1 MNQVATIEI
10 ELLSEAIFAGDG
22 EQRGNVDI
30 DLRADEDGFPY
41 YAGRTL
47 KGILREQAEWYI
59 DCINDERKRIEL
71 REAFYRLFGQ
81 ADNYEQDIH
90 HSNHTSL
97 RFSDAKLSHT
107 LYEFVQKNNVE
118 PLDVFRSTTAIR
130 SMTKIDDETGTA
142 ESGNLRQVRVIHKGY
157 KFYAPIY
164 VQGELNSTEKFLLET
179 AVKLVRHI
187 GLMRNRGKGH
197 VKCSIHWYDKTQQ
210 AVVKEKLEK
219 SKSSGKYF
227 ILTIH
232 VHEPLKINHVLG
244 TSDSSQAL
252 NYIPGYV
259 LRGALVQ
266 AYLLERGLSPN
277 DLDTQVIFDHRKIQ
291 FWNGYL
297 QINNQRGL
305 PFAQHLFET
314 KDQAKKSYIE
324 QGREVL
330 NSLEEGVLEKN
341 GKFSPVRINR
351 DVMLLTD
358 DQVFFA
364 KNVKKV
370 SSLHINVNGNRGK
383 EKEVNSKTLI
393 YRYEAIA
400 PQQIFQA
407 VVVAKTEHPFVSW
420 LQEKNELS
428 LWLGGARN
436 SGYGRVTVE
445 LDRTDVSPE
454 QPGHCFEMNREIKE
468 LYIMATSDWIIRNQL
483 GQLVGTLDNDWLN
496 EQLGVKLKL
505 NHQIVNT
512 NLSGGYVSLWKAY
525 QPVISSV
532 QAGSI
537 YHYTI
542 EEGSI
547 DVNRIYELI
556 DKGVGS
562 RRNEGFGRLIILP
575 DWPYKKLLESK
586 DEEQQK
592 SSIEI
597 RSFEED
603 PEQLNLLVKSLFQL
617 KVIEEIR
624 EQVQEWKQ
632 NLKGH
637 QSVNSSQWGKLL
649 QITSELLNL
658 PNREQT
664 VDVYKKRWKD
674 FWKELK
680 DNLSNKPTSGL
691 YSPRINDKNLEDF
704 IMELIERKWLTK
716 LPFAQGSKINHTY
729 WSMRAFEL
737 LLRQIIRGLAIV
749 DEEVEAK

>member
-1 MNQVATIEI
+1 MNQIATIEI

-30 DLRADEDGFPY
+30 DLRADEYGFPY

-47 KGILREQAEWYI
+47 KGILRQQAEWYI
-59 DCINDERKRIEL
+59 DCLKDERKRAEL
-71 REAFYRLFGQ
+71 KEALFRLFGQ

-90 HSNHTSL
+90 HSNHNSL
-97 RFSDAKLSHT
+97 RFSDAKLSHA
-107 LYEFVQKNNVE
+107 LYDFVQKNNIDSH
-118 PLDVFRSTTAIR
+118 DVFRSTTTIR
-130 SMTKIDDETGTA
+130 TMTKIDHETGTV

-164 VQGELNSTEKFLLET
+164 VYGELSSTEKFLLET

-197 VKCSIHWYDKTQQ
+197 VKCSIYWNDKT
-210 AVVKEKLEK
+210 KLAALK
-219 SKSSGKYF
+219 QNVNKANSSGKYF

-232 VHEPLKINHVLG
+232 VHEPLKISHVLG

-252 NYIPGYV
+252 NFIPGYV
-259 LRGALVQ
+259 LRGALVH
-266 AYLLERGLSPN
+266 AYLQEKGLSPDN
-277 DLDTQVIFDHRKIQ
+277 LDTRVIFDHSKIQ

-297 QINNQRGL
+297 QVNNQRGL

-324 QGREVL
+324 EGREVL
-330 NSLEEGVLEKN
+330 NSLENGVLEKN
-341 GKFSPVRINR
+341 SKFSPVRINR

-358 DQVFFA
+358 NHVFFS

-370 SSLHINVNGNRGK
+370 SSLHINVNGNRSK
-383 EKEVNSKTLI
+383 EKKDNAKTLI

-420 LQEKNELS
+420 LQEKNKLS

-445 LDRTDVSPE
+445 LDRTDISPE
-454 QPGHCFEMNREIKE
+454 QPSNCFSKNRKIKE
-468 LYIMATSDWIIRNQL
+468 LYIIATSDWIIRNRH
-483 GQLVGTLDNDWLN
+483 GQLVSALDIDWLN

-512 NLSGGYVSLWKAY
+512 NLSGGYVSFWKAY
-525 QPVISSV
+525 QPAISSV

-542 EEGSI
+542 EEGNI
-547 DVNRIYELI
+547 DVNKIYELI

-562 RRNEGFGRLIILP
+562 RRNEGFGRLIVLP
-575 DWPYKKLLESK
+575 DWPYKKLLEIK
-586 DEEQQK
+586 DEVQQK
-592 SSIEI
+592 RISELSYHEK
-597 RSFEED
+597 D
-603 PEQLNLLVKSLFQL
+603 NEQLNLLVKSLFQL
-617 KVIEEIR
+617 KMVEEIR

-632 NLKGH
+632 NLKGY

-649 QITSELLNL
+649 QITTELLNL
-658 PNREQT
+658 PNRDQT
-664 VDVYKKRWKD
+664 VDVFKRRWEEFWKD
-674 FWKELK
+674 LEAR
-680 DNLSNKPTSGL
+680 LSNESTLGL
-691 YSPRINDKNLEDF
+691 DSVRIKDQRLRDF
-704 IMELIERKWLTK
+704 IMEVMEHKWLTN
-716 LPFAQGSKINHTY
+716 LPFAQGSSMNHAY

-737 LLRQIIRGLAIV
+737 LLRQIIRGLAKV
-749 DEEVEAK
+749 DEGAEAK